1 MGVGV
6 GVGCRGRATFVA
18 SLSFCHH
25 FRCPFEIDV
34 WCYGP
39 PEGLLCFPQSVF
51 SFQVVV
57 GHVVVVVVVWV
68 GVVVCFF
75 NCYEYMPLFMVYS
88 VWVVCFCYEAMEK
101 VGALPLVGCRRSS
114 VQGTFV
120 AVAMP

>member
-1 MGVGV
+1 MGVGVGV

-39 PEGLLCFPQSVF
+39 PEGLLRFPQSVF
-51 SFQVVV
+51 SFQIVV

-68 GVVVCFF
+68 GVVGVFF
-75 NCYEYMPLFMVYS
+75 QLLRVFAIVHGLF
-88 VWVVCFCYEAMEK
+88 C
-101 VGALPLVGCRRSS
+101 VGGVFYGVL
-114 VQGTFV
+114 
-120 AVAMP
+120 